1 MKTNING
8 NILNY
13 LVNIGIVLT
22 IAALVAFPFFLN
34 LFFEKCG
41 VVIED
46 GGVVRIITA
55 GTYICSV
62 PYIIALFYLKEICR
76 QFSCENPFSEKN
88 IKSFRAIKTC
98 AFAEILIIIAVL
110 TILYFVIVDLWYAAI
125 LGFAFIAVFICM
137 AAGLISEAVAAVL
150 EKAAAI
156 KEENDL
162 TF

>member
-46 GGVVRIITA
+46 GGVVRT
-55 GTYICSV
+55 G
-62 PYIIALFYLKEICR
+62 
-76 QFSCENPFSEKN
+76 ENPFSEKN

-110 TILYFVIVDLWYAAI
+110 AILYFVIVDLWYAAI

-156 KEENDL
+156 KEENEL